1 MYSTKSKA
9 TDRIIDIK
17 GEREKRYITI
27 GDPYKDVREAL
38 PSRWK
43 KKQFDCVRR
52 PMNAGHGFF
61 GYNGK
66 AFTYVPQKFQ
76 EVKLYVT
83 DQPLAGRKLGFGMRD
98 VMKRDEFCN
107 SIRTEQYRDTLRAEQ
122 RIMNAQRDVDKE
134 NALVEKAQALEE
146 ATKGPERFLYD
157 IGRSQTTVFDPK
169 TRSDAHYN
177 YREKYRVQ
185 KRIGATRPMSA
196 DIGAMAWSVTPES
209 SSRAAHVHATKSFY
223 DKSHMEVK
231 GF

>member
-17 GEREKRYITI
+17 GEREKRYISI

-122 RIMNAQRDVDKE
+122 RIMNAKRDVDKE
-134 NALVEKAQALEE
+134 VRTGVARCSPLFPLH
-146 ATKGPERFLYD
+146 L
-157 IGRSQTTVFDPK
+157 
-169 TRSDAHYN
+169 
-177 YREKYRVQ
+177 
-185 KRIGATRPMSA
+185 
-196 DIGAMAWSVTPES
+196 S
-209 SSRAAHVHATKSFY
+209 S
-223 DKSHMEVK
+223 
-231 GF
+231 

>member
-17 GEREKRYITI
+17 GEREKRYISI

-122 RIMNAQRDVDKE
+122 RIMNAKRDVDKE
-134 NALVEKAQALEE
+134 NALVEKVQALEE

-157 IGRSQTTVFDPK
+157 IGRSQTTSFDPK
-169 TRSDAHYN
+169 TKFDAHYN

-196 DIGAMAWSVTPES
+196 DIGAMAWSVTSEP

>member
-1 MYSTKSKA
+1 MAGMYSTKSKA

-38 PSRWK
+38 PARWK
-43 KKQFDCVRR
+43 SKQFDCKRF
-52 PMNAGHGFF
+52 PQNAGRGYF

-83 DQPLAGRKLGFGMRD
+83 DQPLAGRKQGFGMRD

-122 RIMNAQRDVDKE
+122 RIMNAKRDV
-134 NALVEKAQALEE
+134 AQEVRAFLHASSFSETNLRE
-146 ATKGPERFLYD
+146 IVRLSCFVCVRFARPSL
-157 IGRSQTTVFDPK
+157 RS
-169 TRSDAHYN
+169 RL
-177 YREKYRVQ
+177 
-185 KRIGATRPMSA
+185 
-196 DIGAMAWSVTPES
+196 WSHRKP
-209 SSRAAHVHATKSFY
+209 
-223 DKSHMEVK
+223 
-231 GF
+231 